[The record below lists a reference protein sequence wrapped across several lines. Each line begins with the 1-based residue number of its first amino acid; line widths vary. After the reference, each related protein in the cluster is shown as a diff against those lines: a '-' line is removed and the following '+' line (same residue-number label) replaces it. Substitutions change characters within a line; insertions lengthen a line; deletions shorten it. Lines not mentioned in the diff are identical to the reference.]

1 MAEHADDTGRN
12 APDTSSD
19 VEGSSRQGKP
29 GVDWAAVKDQSVGLL
44 AAVVRWIGLIFALI
58 LVVHIIFTIADANPE
73 NGIVQFINSWADP
86 LTLGFQD
93 LFQPEDENLRT
104 LINYG
109 VAAIFW
115 LIVSSLGSRLIRR
128 IGGMSA

>member
-1 MAEHADDTGRN
+1 MAEHADKPRRD

-19 VEGSSRQGKP
+19 AEQPQRQRKP
-29 GVDWAAVKDQSVGLL
+29 AVDWAAVKDQSVGLL

-58 LVVHIIFTIADANPE
+58 LVLHIIFTIAGANPD
-73 NGIVQFINSWADP
+73 NGIVQFMNSWADP

-93 LFQPEDENLRT
+93 LFQPEDENLRV

-109 VAAIFW
+109 IAAIFW
-115 LIVSSLGSRLIRR
+115 LIVSAVGSRIVRR
-128 IGGMSA
+128 IGGVSS